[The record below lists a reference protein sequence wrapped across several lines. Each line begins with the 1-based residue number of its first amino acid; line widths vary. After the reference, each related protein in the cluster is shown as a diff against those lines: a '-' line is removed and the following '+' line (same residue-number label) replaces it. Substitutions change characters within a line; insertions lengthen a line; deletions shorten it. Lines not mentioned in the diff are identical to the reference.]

1 MHKYALVVID
11 MQRGFLD
18 PSSPLY
24 IAGAADTVPACAR
37 AIDCCHRAGVPVVF
51 AVRHYRADGSD
62 VERARYDVWAK
73 GGKPLSETCPAS
85 MSDAWPEEFRRAP
98 ADYVIVKPR
107 FSAFFHTELDLI
119 LRRLGVDTVLL
130 AGTTTPNCI
139 RTTCYDGISL
149 DYNVAVLTDCCSSN
163 TDDIQQSNLRDMANI
178 GAFLLTSD
186 DFLAGQEPPDLAR
199 QVQSLVLADP
209 TPPEPSPT

>member
-119 LRRLGVDTVLL
+119 LRRLGVRTLYL
-130 AGTTTPNCI
+130 TGTTTPNCI
-139 RTTCYDGISL
+139 RTTCYDGLSL
-149 DYNVAVLTDCCSSN
+149 DYNVGILTDCCSSN
-163 TDDIQQSNLRDMANI
+163 SEEIQQANMVDMANI
-178 GAFLLTSD
+178 GATLMTCAEFCDGKQATDWTDLVQAELL
-186 DFLAGQEPPDLAR
+186 
-199 QVQSLVLADP
+199 
-209 TPPEPSPT
+209 

>member
-1 MHKYALVVID
+1 MHRYALVVID

-18 PSSPLY
+18 ASSPLF
-24 IAGAADTVPACAR
+24 IPGAADTVPACAR

-62 VERARYDVWAK
+62 VERARYDVWAR
-73 GGKPLSETCPAS
+73 GGRPLSETCPPS
-85 MSDAWPEEFRRAP
+85 MSDAWPGEFHRADT
-98 ADYVIVKPR
+98 DYVIVKPR

-139 RTTCYDGISL
+139 RSTFYDALSL
-149 DYNVAVLTDCCSSN
+149 DYDAAVLSDCTSSV
-163 TDDIQQSNLRDMANI
+163 TPAVQAAN
-178 GAFLLTSD
+178 
-186 DFLAGQEPPDLAR
+186 
-199 QVQSLVLADP
+199 LADMQRVGG
-209 TPPEPSPT
+209 

>member
-24 IAGAADTVPACAR
+24 IAGAAATVPACAR

-73 GGKPLSETCPAS
+73 GGKPLSEMCPAS

-107 FSAFFHTELDLI
+107 FSAFFT
-119 LRRLGVDTVLL
+119 RSWT
-130 AGTTTPNCI
+130 
-139 RTTCYDGISL
+139 
-149 DYNVAVLTDCCSSN
+149 
-163 TDDIQQSNLRDMANI
+163 
-178 GAFLLTSD
+178 
-186 DFLAGQEPPDLAR
+186 
-199 QVQSLVLADP
+199 
-209 TPPEPSPT
+209 

>member
-85 MSDAWPEEFRRAP
+85 MSDACPEEFRRAP

-139 RTTCYDGISL
+139 RSTFYDALSL
-149 DYNVAVLTDCCSSN
+149 DYDAVVLSDCTSSVAN
-163 TDDIQQSNLRDMANI
+163 
-178 GAFLLTSD
+178 
-186 DFLAGQEPPDLAR
+186 
-199 QVQSLVLADP
+199 LADMQRVGGRIM
-209 TPPEPSPT
+209 TAADLEQLLG

>member
-24 IAGAADTVPACAR
+24 IAGAAATVPACAR
-37 AIDCCHRAGVPVVF
+37 AIDCCHQAGMPVVF

-209 TPPEPSPT
+209 TPPEP